1 MDEQSL
7 KYFVFAS
14 IISADN
20 DEFTEEVKQEILS
33 RYNPD
38 EKWEDHDWEYILEP
52 IGDKVKIDRLVSVLE
67 SRAKLDPHDDP
78 VVATRNDGT
87 NVRASEL

>member
-1 MDEQSL
+1 MSEQSL

-20 DEFTEEVKQEILS
+20 DEFTEEVKQEILN

-38 EKWEDHDWEYILEP
+38 DKWEDHNWEYILEP
-52 IGDKVKIDRLVSVLE
+52 IKDSNKIDKLVSIL
-67 SRAKLDPHDDP
+67 K
-78 VVATRNDGT
+78 
-87 NVRASEL
+87 

>member
-1 MDEQSL
+1 MGNDSL

-20 DEFTEEVKQEILS
+20 DEFTEEVKQEIIS

-38 EKWEDHDWEYILEP
+38 DKWEDHDWRHILEP
-52 IGDKVKIDRLVSVLE
+52 IKDSDKIDKLVSILE
-67 SRAKLDPHDDP
+67 
-78 VVATRNDGT
+78 
-87 NVRASEL
+87 

>member
-1 MDEQSL
+1 MSEQSL

-20 DEFTEEVKQEILS
+20 DEFTEEVKQEIIS

-38 EKWEDHDWEYILEP
+38 DKWEDHDWEYILEP
-52 IGDKVKIDRLVSVLE
+52 IKDSNKIDKLVSIL
-67 SRAKLDPHDDP
+67 K
-78 VVATRNDGT
+78 
-87 NVRASEL
+87 

>member
-1 MDEQSL
+1 MSEESL

-20 DEFTEEVKQEILS
+20 DEFTEEVKQEIIS

-38 EKWEDHDWEYILEP
+38 EKWEDHDWRYILEP
-52 IGDKVKIDRLVSVLE
+52 IEDKEKIGRLVNIL
-67 SRAKLDPHDDP
+67 K
-78 VVATRNDGT
+78 
-87 NVRASEL
+87 

>member
-1 MDEQSL
+1 MDKESL

-20 DEFTEEVKQEILS
+20 DEFTEEVKQEIIR

-38 EKWEDHDWEYILEP
+38 EKWEDHDWKHILEP
-52 IGDKVKIDRLVSVLE
+52 IGDEEKINRLVNIL
-67 SRAKLDPHDDP
+67 K
-78 VVATRNDGT
+78 
-87 NVRASEL
+87 

>member
-1 MDEQSL
+1 MSEESL

-20 DEFTEEVKQEILS
+20 DEFTEEVKQEIIS

-38 EKWEDHDWEYILEP
+38 EKWEDHDWRHVLEP
-52 IGDKVKIDRLVSVLE
+52 IGDNDKIDKLVSIL
-67 SRAKLDPHDDP
+67 K
-78 VVATRNDGT
+78 
-87 NVRASEL
+87 

>member
-1 MDEQSL
+1 MDNDSL

-20 DEFTEEVKQEILS
+20 DEFTEEVKQEIIR

-38 EKWEDHDWEYILEP
+38 DKWEDHNWEYILEP
-52 IGDKVKIDRLVSVLE
+52 IKDSNKIDKLVSILE
-67 SRAKLDPHDDP
+67 
-78 VVATRNDGT
+78 
-87 NVRASEL
+87 

>member
-1 MDEQSL
+1 MSEENL

-20 DEFTEEVKQEILS
+20 DEFTEEVKQEIIS

-38 EKWEDHDWEYILEP
+38 DKWENHDWKHILEP
-52 IGDKVKIDRLVSVLE
+52 IGDKEKIDRLVSIL
-67 SRAKLDPHDDP
+67 K
-78 VVATRNDGT
+78 
-87 NVRASEL
+87 

>member
-1 MDEQSL
+1 MSDQSL
-7 KYFVFAS
+7 KYFVFVS

-38 EKWEDHDWEYILEP
+38 EKWEDHDWRHILEP
-52 IGDKVKIDRLVSVLE
+52 IVDEEKIDKLVSIL
-67 SRAKLDPHDDP
+67 K
-78 VVATRNDGT
+78 
-87 NVRASEL
+87 

>member
-1 MDEQSL
+1 MDNDSL

-20 DEFTEEVKQEILS
+20 DEFTEEVKQEIIS

-38 EKWEDHDWEYILEP
+38 EKWEDHDWRHILEP
-52 IGDKVKIDRLVSVLE
+52 IKDSNKIDKLVSILE
-67 SRAKLDPHDDP
+67 
-78 VVATRNDGT
+78 
-87 NVRASEL
+87 

>member
-1 MDEQSL
+1 MENDSL

-20 DEFTEEVKQEILS
+20 DEFTEEVKQEIIR

-38 EKWEDHDWEYILEP
+38 EKWEDHDWRHILEP
-52 IGDKVKIDRLVSVLE
+52 IKDSDKIDKLVSILE
-67 SRAKLDPHDDP
+67 
-78 VVATRNDGT
+78 
-87 NVRASEL
+87 

>member
-1 MDEQSL
+1 MENDSL

-20 DEFTEEVKQEILS
+20 DEFTEEVKQEIIR

-38 EKWEDHDWEYILEP
+38 EKWEDHDWRHILEP
-52 IGDKVKIDRLVSVLE
+52 IKDSNKIDKLVSILE
-67 SRAKLDPHDDP
+67 
-78 VVATRNDGT
+78 
-87 NVRASEL
+87 

>member
-1 MDEQSL
+1 MSEQSL

-38 EKWEDHDWEYILEP
+38 DKWEDHNWEYILEP
-52 IGDKVKIDRLVSVLE
+52 IKDSNKIDKLVSILE
-67 SRAKLDPHDDP
+67 
-78 VVATRNDGT
+78 
-87 NVRASEL
+87 

>member
-1 MDEQSL
+1 MSEESL

-20 DEFTEEVKQEILS
+20 DEFIEEVKQEILS

-38 EKWEDHDWEYILEP
+38 EKWEDHNWEYILEP
-52 IGDKVKIDRLVSVLE
+52 IGDSDKIDKLVSIL
-67 SRAKLDPHDDP
+67 K
-78 VVATRNDGT
+78 
-87 NVRASEL
+87 

>member
-1 MDEQSL
+1 MNDDSL

-14 IISADN
+14 ITSADN

-38 EKWEDHDWEYILEP
+38 EKWEDHDWEHILEP
-52 IGDKVKIDRLVSVLE
+52 IGDKEKIDRLVSIL
-67 SRAKLDPHDDP
+67 K
-78 VVATRNDGT
+78 
-87 NVRASEL
+87 

>member
-1 MDEQSL
+1 MDNNSL

-20 DEFTEEVKQEILS
+20 DEFTEETKQEIIR

-38 EKWEDHDWEYILEP
+38 EKWEDHDWRHILEP
-52 IGDKVKIDRLVSVLE
+52 IKDSNKIDKLLSILE
-67 SRAKLDPHDDP
+67 
-78 VVATRNDGT
+78 
-87 NVRASEL
+87 

>member
-1 MDEQSL
+1 MENDSL

-20 DEFTEEVKQEILS
+20 DEFTEEVKQEIIR

-38 EKWEDHDWEYILEP
+38 DKWEDHDWRHILEP
-52 IGDKVKIDRLVSVLE
+52 IKDSDKIDKLVSIL
-67 SRAKLDPHDDP
+67 K
-78 VVATRNDGT
+78 
-87 NVRASEL
+87 

>member
-1 MDEQSL
+1 MDNDSL
-7 KYFVFAS
+7 RYFVFAS

-38 EKWEDHDWEYILEP
+38 DKWEDHNWEYILEP
-52 IGDKVKIDRLVSVLE
+52 IKDSNKIDKLVSILE
-67 SRAKLDPHDDP
+67 
-78 VVATRNDGT
+78 
-87 NVRASEL
+87 

>member
-1 MDEQSL
+1 MNDDSL

-38 EKWEDHDWEYILEP
+38 EKWEDRDWEYILEP
-52 IGDKVKIDRLVSVLE
+52 IGDKEKINRLVSIL
-67 SRAKLDPHDDP
+67 K
-78 VVATRNDGT
+78 
-87 NVRASEL
+87 